1 MLRSLNKLV
10 FGDSSKESLVEIS
23 QGQLYLVRPR
33 SVKGYSELIFKD
45 AAATIRRT
53 GQDFQYQLVVQRA
66 YEEGEEDL
74 LAEEAGEDAEF
85 EGLDGE
91 KDEKT
96 FLLDEGIQFRTD
108 VRSTGEKIFAW
119 RDLSGDVDDLWEF
132 VCDASIKLETAA
144 LFERVA
150 LQCIYERKFR
160 RSHDNATEE
169 DLEAL
174 SYFEEPIPEASPIAS
189 PINKSLTIEPAPGT
203 FELFPNTTKANM
215 AKKAAGKAPV
225 PQKTEESTAAPPSA
239 SQPAALGTL
248 AEADAQLH
256 LFDFPSGTFIL
267 QDANVHATV
276 TEIGNWE
283 YWLHV
288 VGDERE
294 WLGQPIFQDIN
305 PVFNYEYKSFIFN
318 HYLDDGSAYS
328 WLIRFNEQEDL
339 EHFHSGVMQAQWE
352 HSNQMKWQKAK
363 ETDREY
369 VMEAFQDMTM
379 EDAPDEEQEEEE
391 EEEEEDYEDAD
402 DGQRSERYDDDESED
417 DVDTDNQDGGVNSQ
431 LAVGYKHDRSF
442 VVRGNKIGVFKH
454 TDDNQLQFSTT
465 ISNVKTP
472 KGKAFNPN
480 KVMLHAE
487 DSNMILQNLDDP
499 NALYRM
505 DLETGKVVDEWKV
518 HDDIPVKVF
527 APESVS
533 YCLTSQ
539 ARILLITSRNSLK

>member
-1 MLRSLNKLV
+1 
-10 FGDSSKESLVEIS
+10 
-23 QGQLYLVRPR
+23 
-33 SVKGYSELIFKD
+33 
-45 AAATIRRT
+45 
-53 GQDFQYQLVVQRA
+53 
-66 YEEGEEDL
+66 
-74 LAEEAGEDAEF
+74 
-85 EGLDGE
+85 
-91 KDEKT
+91 
-96 FLLDEGIQFRTD
+96 
-108 VRSTGEKIFAW
+108 
-119 RDLSGDVDDLWEF
+119 
-132 VCDASIKLETAA
+132 
-144 LFERVA
+144 
-150 LQCIYERKFR
+150 
-160 RSHDNATEE
+160 
-169 DLEAL
+169 
-174 SYFEEPIPEASPIAS
+174 
-189 PINKSLTIEPAPGT
+189 
-203 FELFPNTTKANM
+203 M

-225 PQKTEESTAAPPSA
+225 PQETDDPTAAPPSV

-248 AEADAQLH
+248 AEAVAELH
-256 LFDFPSGTFIL
+256 LFDFPSGTFVL
-267 QDANVHATV
+267 QDAKVHATV

-288 VGDERE
+288 VGEDRE
-294 WLGQPIFQDIN
+294 WLGQPIFADIN
-305 PVFNYEYKSFIFN
+305 PVFNYEYRSFIFN

-328 WLIRFNEQEDL
+328 WLIRFKDPEDL
-339 EHFHSGVMQAQWE
+339 EHFHAGVMQAQWE

-363 ETDREY
+363 DTDREY
-369 VMEAFQDMTM
+369 VMEAFQDLTM
-379 EDAPDEEQEEEE
+379 EDAPEEQD
-391 EEEEEDYEDAD
+391 EEEDEDEDYDDVD

-417 DVDTDNQDGGVNSQ
+417 DVDTDDKDGGVNSQ

-527 APESVS
+527 APEKVS
-533 YCLTSQ
+533 SPCVDL
-539 ARILLITSRNSLK
+539 